1 MASSTLAPPDGK
13 DRRGHF
19 TLLFCDLC
27 DYTTLSE
34 LSDPEDTHGLRRS
47 IEHLARSVIPKHG
60 GAINQFVGDGILA
73 VFGFPEP
80 DEEGVRRAV
89 EAALELHAL
98 APTIAWSSPPPPG
111 FNLLLHSGI
120 HAGLVFV
127 NEGGDPLHGR
137 YELTGDA
144 VNTAARLCSAA
155 GRNEILV
162 SATSL
167 RGAESFFETE
177 AIAPLHLKGK
187 QKPVP
192 AYRILGRSSVATRFE
207 ARSRLGLTPFVGRG
221 AELVRLDA
229 ALAQAAAARGNAL
242 CIEGDAGIGKTRLLE
257 EFQRKVRA
265 STIRIFKGSCEN
277 YGGVAPLQPFLQI
290 ARELLSV
297 PNDGDLR
304 RASLAVER
312 GLSALDEAL
321 LVHLPAF
328 LHLLALAPW
337 PRGETDRLQ
346 LAAVT
351 ALLDLVLAVG
361 RQQTVVLVIDDW
373 QWVDDASKQVL
384 GRLVRSIHDQRV
396 LIVLGTRSIGRDDP
410 VLGSL
415 PRVEL
420 TPFTE
425 VESLRAVHALVNA
438 PLKDWIALGMHR
450 RSGGNPLFLEELCRS
465 LLPEDES
472 AEELEE
478 VAIPSTVHSLIHTR
492 VARLEPA
499 QAELLRAASIVG
511 NESSSEI
518 LQALVRVDAF
528 DDVVGDLI
536 AAGLLRAGDTPGSVR
551 FQHGIT
557 REVVYESVR
566 VRDRRRLHAEVARF
580 LEQRYERASLADH
593 YEALASH
600 YARAGE
606 YQRAFEYAELAG
618 DKAASRSALDR
629 ARVQYAAALSHVE
642 KLSTT
647 PELGRRWLSIAA
659 KWSGACVFNPARGQ
673 LSVLYAAAERAREL
687 SAYDA
692 LGHALYWL
700 GWIYYALGEQA
711 SSIEQS
717 ERALKLAE
725 QAHDE
730 RLTAQLHSNLG
741 QSHAAAGSYDLALVH
756 LERSI
761 EMKRQRSL
769 DARGRH
775 GVPVGFAFALGCK
788 ALVHGDRGQFHA
800 ANIHVQ
806 EALDVVRDT
815 GNAIEGSL
823 LCLLGM
829 IQIWQG
835 RWQEALLTAARGRA
849 TGERVNGPYVLA
861 LCRTV
866 AGYATWVLDRSPL
879 ALEELESA
887 LTWFERREIGL
898 YLSFAYCHLAHA
910 MFQAGRYEAAEG
922 YAQKALERA
931 NQTDP
936 VGEAMAHRTLAL
948 LRHAGGDFEQARAHC
963 EAALRSAARRGSER
977 EVALTLLTQ
986 AELELAGGER
996 SSARERLDAALA
1008 RFDEMSMSWHRAEC
1022 ERLRRLC

>member
-1 MASSTLAPPDGK
+1 MASSTLVDADGK

-47 IEHLARSVIPKHG
+47 IEELARSVIPKHG

-73 VFGFPEP
+73 VFGYPEP

-89 EAALELHAL
+89 EAALELHTL
-98 APTIAWSSPPPPG
+98 APTIAWSAPPPAG

-127 NEGGDPLHGR
+127 KEGDPLHGR

-162 SATSL
+162 SAASL

-192 AYRILGRSSVATRFE
+192 AYRILGRSSVSTRYE

-221 AELVRLDA
+221 AELGRLDA

-242 CIEGDAGIGKTRLLE
+242 CVEGDAGIGKTRLLE
-257 EFQRKVRA
+257 QFQRKVRA
-265 STIRIFKGSCEN
+265 STIRIFRGSCEN

-290 ARELLSV
+290 ARELLEI
-297 PNDGDLR
+297 PGDAEAH
-304 RASLAVER
+304 RAALAVQR
-312 GLSALDEAL
+312 GLEAIDEEL
-321 LVHLPAF
+321 RVHLPAF

-337 PRGETDRLQ
+337 PRHEAERLQ
-346 LAAVT
+346 LAAVV

-373 QWVDDASKQVL
+373 QWADDASKQVL

-415 PRVEL
+415 PRLEL

-425 VESLRAVHALVNA
+425 VESLRTVHALVNA
-438 PLKDWIALGMHR
+438 PLKDWVALGMHR

-465 LLPEDES
+465 LLPEHES
-472 AEELEE
+472 GEELEE

-492 VARLEPA
+492 VARLAPS
-499 QAELLRAASIVG
+499 QAELLQAASIVG
-511 NESSSEI
+511 NEATIE
-518 LQALVRVDAF
+518 LLRALVPDDAF

-536 AAGLLRAGDTPGSVR
+536 AAGLLRAGDAPGSLR

-566 VRDRRRLHAEVARF
+566 VRDRRRLHAEVARVI
-580 LEQRYERASLADH
+580 EQRHEGTSLADH

-606 YQRAFEYAELAG
+606 YQRASEYAELAG

-642 KLSTT
+642 KLAPTS
-647 PELGRRWLSIAA
+647 ELGRRWLSIAA
-659 KWSGACVFNPARGQ
+659 KWSAACVFNPARGQ

-687 SAYDA
+687 QAYDA

-700 GWIYYALGEQA
+700 GWIYYALGEQT

-725 QAHDE
+725 QANDE
-730 RLTAQLHSNLG
+730 RLIAQLNSNLG

-761 EMKRQRSL
+761 EMKRKRS
-769 DARGRH
+769 DTGRRH

-800 ANIHVQ
+800 ANIHVH
-806 EALDVVRDT
+806 EALDVVRDS

-835 RWQEALLTAARGRA
+835 RWQEALLTAERGRA
-849 TGERVNGPYVLA
+849 TGERVNGSYVLA

-866 AGYATWVLDRSPL
+866 AGYATWVLDRSPA
-879 ALEELESA
+879 ALEELERA

-898 YLSFAYCHLAHA
+898 YISFAYCHLAHA
-910 MFQAGRYEAAEG
+910 MFQAGRFEAAEG
-922 YAQKALERA
+922 YAQKALVRA
-931 NQTDP
+931 NETDP
-936 VGEAMAHRTLAL
+936 VGEATAHRTLAL
-948 LRHAGGDFEQARAHC
+948 LRNAGGDFEQARAHVQ
-963 EAALRSAARRGSER
+963 AALRSAARRGSER

-986 AELELAGGER
+986 AELELGWGEKER
-996 SSARERLDAALA
+996 ARERLLSALG
-1008 RFDEMSMSWHRAEC
+1008 RFDEMSMLWHRAEC
-1022 ERLRRLC
+1022 ERLLAQC